1 MFRPMRRSRQQ
12 LPVEEAEA
20 ILKRNTSGVLAV
32 AGDEGY
38 PYAVPLSYL
47 YDGGR
52 LIFHSAKEGHK
63 LDAIRRC
70 GKASFCVIDRDD
82 VVPEEYTTYFAS
94 VIAFGTVREIDDP
107 TEMRRA
113 AMALGARY
121 APDAD
126 EKNTAEEVD
135 SSFDRLC
142 MLAMT
147 VEHMTGKEAIELTRR
162 R

>member
-82 VVPEEYTTYFAS
+82 VVPEAYTTYFAS
-94 VIAFGTVREIDDP
+94 VIAFGIVREITDP
-107 TEMRRA
+107 IDKRRA

-121 APDAD
+121 APDAE